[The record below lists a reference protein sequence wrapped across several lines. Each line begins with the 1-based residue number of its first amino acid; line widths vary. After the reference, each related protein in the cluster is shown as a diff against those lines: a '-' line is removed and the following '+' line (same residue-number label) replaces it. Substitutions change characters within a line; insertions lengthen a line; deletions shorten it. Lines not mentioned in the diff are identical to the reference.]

1 MKSRVTRRSVL
12 ISDAIAN
19 WVIRIGGLGVILAVF
34 GIMIFLVDVVR
45 PLFSGAH
52 LRGQHAVTLEGTSGR
67 VLSELVDEYTTI
79 IVSVDATGQ
88 VAVND
93 LGSGRLLKSNSFLTG
108 ERKVTAF
115 ARHTPRR

>member
-1 MKSRVTRRSVL
+1 MANETSVAGDTAPRARSRVTRRSVL

-52 LRGQHAVTLEGTSGR
+52 LLGQHQVKLEGTSGR
-67 VLSELVDEYTTI
+67 NPVRT
-79 IVSVDATGQ
+79 
-88 VAVND
+88 
-93 LGSGRLLKSNSFLTG
+93 R
-108 ERKVTAF
+108 
-115 ARHTPRR
+115 

>member
-1 MKSRVTRRSVL
+1 M

-34 GIMIFLVDVVR
+34 GIMVFLVDVVR

-79 IVSVDATGQ
+79 IVSVEATGQ
-88 VAVND
+88 VTVHD
-93 LGSGRLLKSNSFLTG
+93 LGSGHLLRSNSFLTG
-108 ERKVTAF
+108 DRKVTAF
-115 ARHTPRR
+115 AHTLRGDDVAFG